1 MTNSLKKIRLFLLF
15 LSMIFFYGGVRA
27 QGIDLKIL
35 ESINPRYPNSQYWK
49 YTSLSAYVFTGAATV
64 GPLIYGLASDDEVA
78 KHKSYEII
86 TCMALSNLLME
97 GLKVS
102 VNRTR
107 PGDKHPDLIFPASPV
122 HGQSFPSG
130 HTMLAFSTAAEL
142 SIQYKKW
149 YIVVPAYLWAG
160 SVGYSRMYLGK
171 HYPSDVLGG
180 ALIATGS
187 AYASSWINRK
197 LFRSYYTKGHRHE

>member
-1 MTNSLKKIRLFLLF
+1 MKYKKVCIISLFLATMLVF
-15 LSMIFFYGGVRA
+15 GKASA

-49 YTSLSAYVFTGAATV
+49 YTSLSAYVFSGAATV
-64 GPLIYGLASDDEVA
+64 GPLIYGLASDDEEA

-86 TCMALSNLLME
+86 TCMAISNLVTE
-97 GLKVS
+97 GLKLS

-107 PGDKHPDLIFPASPV
+107 PADKHPDLVFPNSPA

-149 YIVVPAYLWAG
+149 YITVPAYLWAG
-160 SVGYSRMYLGK
+160 SVGYSRLYLGK

-180 ALIATGS
+180 ALVATGG
-187 AYASSWINRK
+187 AYASAWINRK
-197 LFRSYYTKGHRHE
+197 LFKSYYTKAQRHE

>member
-1 MTNSLKKIRLFLLF
+1 MKLKKTYTVFLLSMAFYGRTSAQGVDIRL
-15 LSMIFFYGGVRA
+15 
-27 QGIDLKIL
+27 L

-107 PGDKHPDLIFPASPV
+107 PGDKHPDLIF
-122 HGQSFPSG
+122 
-130 HTMLAFSTAAEL
+130 
-142 SIQYKKW
+142 
-149 YIVVPAYLWAG
+149 
-160 SVGYSRMYLGK
+160 
-171 HYPSDVLGG
+171 
-180 ALIATGS
+180 
-187 AYASSWINRK
+187 
-197 LFRSYYTKGHRHE
+197 